1 MTRSMH
7 RLANSG
13 DSGGD
18 NFWFGGIASLHIWN
32 RALTTTEVGELFD
45 LGRHHCVEQS
55 MDPPQTTSPTTTTE
69 LPIVGKFNLMF

>member
-13 DSGGD
+13 DLGGD
-18 NFWFGGIASLHIWN
+18 HFWFGGIASLHIWN
-32 RALTTTEVGELFD
+32 RALSTIEIGELFD

-55 MDPPQTTSPTTTTE
+55 SEPLTTSPTTTTE
-69 LPIVGKFNLMF
+69 LPIVGTLNEIF